1 MKPQTFKIWDT
12 TTALSGK
19 NGNTNLSFLSF
30 RPTDGTIQF
39 SSCAVK
45 VMGLK
50 DDSKVVFL
58 ESEDGASLF
67 VCVHPAGLPLRTNNK
82 RNKWRMSAGL
92 FVRHIAEQAG
102 QTRCF
107 RVRLSRVPEVLPKGQ
122 NLPVSGFR
130 LYVSEAKQ
138 PKA

>member
-1 MKPQTFKIWDT
+1 MAPVKFKVWDV

-39 SSCAVK
+39 SSCAVQ

-67 VCVHPAGLPLRTNNK
+67 VCVHPTGLPLRTNNK

-92 FVRHIAEQAG
+92 FVRHIAKQAG

-107 RVRLSRVPEVLPKGQ
+107 RVRLSRVPELLPQSQG
-122 NLPVSGFR
+122 LPRSAFR
-130 LYVSEAKQ
+130 LYVNELRKS
-138 PKA
+138 

>member
-19 NGNTNLSFLSF
+19 NGSANLPFLSF
-30 RPTDGTIQF
+30 RPQDGTIQF
-39 SSCAVK
+39 SSCAVQ

-58 ESEDGASLF
+58 ESEDGAALF

-92 FVRHIAEQAG
+92 FVKHLAELCNQKG
-102 QTRCF
+102 CF
-107 RVRLSRVPEVLPKGQ
+107 RIRLSRVAEVLPKGQ
-122 NLPVSGFR
+122 NLPVSSFR
-130 LYVSEAKQ
+130 LYVNEAKLA
-138 PKA
+138 KA

>member
-1 MKPQTFKIWDT
+1 MAPVKFKVWDV

-39 SSCAVK
+39 SSCAVQ

-67 VCVHPAGLPLRTNNK
+67 VCVHPTGLPLRTNNK

-130 LYVSEAKQ
+130 LYVNEAKQ

>member
-19 NGNTNLSFLSF
+19 NGNANLSFLSF

-67 VCVHPAGLPLRTNNK
+67 VCVHPTGLPLRTNNK

-130 LYVSEAKQ
+130 LYVNEAKLA
-138 PKA
+138 KA